1 MILTGQSPPDSDPQR
16 HVSNLPAPYV
26 SPWQEFSRNLRNLI
40 ADLRLRSIELWRRNG
55 EGDLLVPGFWPQQLT
70 SLFWPLVLLLV
81 VGLPLL
87 GLQLGTR
94 EVVAPPQPVSFASA
108 TVEPVPVPAPEAVPE
123 GPMSTPVSDATP
135 NTHATPDSHV
145 DPPPEPASP
154 LLPELDP
161 LLQLFLDGSAP
172 DGLLL
177 SASPR
182 LSEDSLVLM
191 LSDQWFDLPAQR
203 RETLAQ
209 SWFERAAA
217 LGDACLQ
224 LVDGHDQL
232 LARCARV
239 GSGMILFDREPVA

>member
-1 MILTGQSPPDSDPQR
+1 MAPAADVLVLAVGSVACDWSPPSGFATGDARGCCAASAG
-16 HVSNLPAPYV
+16 L
-26 SPWQEFSRNLRNLI
+26 LRV
-40 ADLRLRSIELWRRNG
+40 RNG
-55 EGDLLVPGFWPQQLT
+55 
-70 SLFWPLVLLLV
+70 
-81 VGLPLL
+81 
-87 GLQLGTR
+87 
-94 EVVAPPQPVSFASA
+94 
-108 TVEPVPVPAPEAVPE
+108 EPVPVQLQLRQPCQRRV
-123 GPMSTPVSDATP
+123 
-135 NTHATPDSHV
+135 HATPDSHV
-145 DPPPEPASP
+145 ELPGACGPAA
-154 LLPELDP
+154 ELDP